1 MWTQNNMNSE
11 PLGSG
16 NSTQQKSLTGLSV
29 PTALNWHCEAVCNY
43 DCTFCYAPF
52 EDQRRRSR
60 LTSEEGCKVIEN
72 LATAGIQKI
81 NFVGGEPMLHPHIRD
96 WIRHSKKVG
105 MTTSIVSNGTRMDG
119 QFLSDMVGHL
129 DWLGLSIDASTDE
142 LHALMGRG
150 LKGEI
155 RQGHS
160 DHLNRTKSIVQKARQ
175 LGFGIK
181 LNTVVTSVNVDDDM
195 SDLVRWINPNRW
207 KIFQVLPIE
216 GENDHMPREFLIDT
230 SQFSQYVERHKMAL
244 SDLSEVEV
252 VGENNDQMLG
262 TYAMMDA
269 QTLVYTNMNGHY
281 EYSNQPVL
289 DIGFSKAWEQVNHGF
304 SDSEF
309 LQRGGQWN
317 WDRKY
322 SISLPMIQG
331 GDE

>member
-1 MWTQNNMNSE
+1 MWTRNTNNSKQQ
-11 PLGSG
+11 GSG
-16 NSTQQKSLTGLSV
+16 DSTQQKTTNSLSV

-52 EDQRRRSR
+52 EDQRKRSR
-60 LTSEEGCKVIEN
+60 LTSEEGCNVIEN
-72 LATAGIQKI
+72 LGRAGIEKI
-81 NFVGGEPMLHPHIRD
+81 NFVGGEPMLHPHIQD

-105 MTTSIVSNGTRMDG
+105 MTTSIVSNGTRMNG

-129 DWLGLSIDASTDE
+129 DWLGLSIDASSDE
-142 LHALMGRG
+142 LHAMMGRG

-155 RQGHS
+155 RQGYS

-216 GENDHMPREFLIDT
+216 GENDHMPREFLIDS
-230 SQFSQYVERHKMAL
+230 SQFSEYVERHKMAL
-244 SDLSEVEV
+244 SDVPEVEV

-281 EYSNQPVL
+281 EYSTQPVL

-304 SDSEF
+304 SNSQF
-309 LQRGGQWN
+309 QQRGGQWDWN
-317 WDRKY
+317 RKTP
-322 SISLPMIQG
+322 ISLPMVQG